1 MKRSGLWGWL
11 AISIIVPFVFVAVT
25 FAMCGVGHGD
35 CRLLIVFPV
44 LFPYAT
50 LFSTVFPYYVSILL
64 ILALGQFPLY
74 VLALARLRGTPRYG
88 LVRNLIL
95 AAHALAVVI
104 AFIVWP

>member
-1 MKRSGLWGWL
+1 MRRSGIWFWL
-11 AISIIVPFVFVAVT
+11 AISLIVPFLFLAVT

-35 CRLLIVFPV
+35 CRLLIAFPV

-50 LFSTVFPYYVSILL
+50 LFSTAFPNQMGILL
-64 ILALGQFPLY
+64 VLALGQFPLY

-95 AAHALAVVI
+95 AAHALTVVV

>member
-1 MKRSGLWGWL
+1 MKPSGLWSWL
-11 AISIIVPFVFVAVT
+11 AISIIVPLVFLSVT
-25 FAMCGVGHGD
+25 FALCGVGHGD

-50 LFSTVFPYYVSILL
+50 LFSTVFPYNVGILL

-74 VLALARLRGTPRYG
+74 VLAFARLRGTRRQS